1 MNEFAMAGRVIGK
14 GFDGIGFAIT
24 TTQANQIDRID
35 VDTDE
40 IHLNALPVGINL
52 GTGFPDLEQRS
63 IHLVIGVHGL
73 RMLQDI
79 DLEGGEPI

>member
-1 MNEFAMAGRVIGK
+1 MAGRIVGK
-14 GFDGIGFAIT
+14 GFDGVGFAIAA
-24 TTQANQIDRID
+24 TQADQVDRID
-35 VDTDE
+35 VDIDE

-52 GTGFPDLEQRS
+52 GIGFPDLGRRS

-79 DLEGGEPI
+79 DLEGGELI